1 MKIKDILAKNN
12 PDLIIALSYLIDKS
26 KSFIYLNQDFT
37 LNEETSY
44 DLKIIEQKLAK
55 GEPLQYAIGHW
66 DFFGLDLL
74 VDKRALIPRFETEIL
89 VEYILDSPINK
100 KSILD
105 IGTGTGAIS
114 LALANNL
121 DESKVIGVDISDKAL
136 SLADENKK
144 RLALDNVNFL
154 KSDLFTNVNEKF
166 DLVVSNPPYISEEDY
181 KSLDKKLFYE
191 PKTALVGGIDG
202 LDFYKDIIKEASNY
216 LNDDGHL
223 IFEIGYDQK
232 AAINDLLIKSDFKNI
247 DNIKDYNGFDRIV
260 VAQKG

>member
-89 VEYILDSPINK
+89 VEYILDSSINK

-121 DESKVIGVDISDKAL
+121 DESKVIGVDISDEAL